1 MADYNTAPIA
11 AQIRPPQ
18 VMSLSDM
25 MNFSRAAQQYRQSE
39 QMNPLLL
46 QGQQQEVARGGISL
60 EQETQ
65 KNQERLAL
73 QKMMQETPYVVMTN
87 GMFDPEKLNRIVPK
101 LAPYTGQ
108 DFISKYTTLGTAQNN
123 LMDSATKLNQDDR
136 SVIAGPLA
144 MLGRLKVT
152 DPKVYI
158 NELDVLK
165 NQYQNNP
172 NAIRLIEAQKTI
184 ISQMQPGEHLAEG
197 AIRASQSLL
206 NPAQQQTTF
215 APTISTQ
222 EGRTTITTPSIGA
235 NLPSATV
242 GTAGGLQ
249 QGGPKELPT
258 AGSEVAPGMRI
269 PYPVR
274 SAAQPFIPEP
284 AEAADITAGTT
295 YRNNLVNRQTA
306 LSTNRRNVEETIGQ
320 AQKIYND
327 LYFPKGG
334 LIGDVERKIKMA
346 MEGEE
351 YKQLAKDLAVLQM
364 SNLGAMGQGGS
375 TVAGIDLTKVASGDI
390 TVPPAVLIKI
400 ARRTQSDMTNLDMQ
414 AQGAQQF
421 QQRFGDNNMKAYQ
434 QAWNANADSKIF
446 EAINLSKDITD
457 PAQLKT
463 ELDKL
468 FPSKAKH
475 DEFLKKYRNLK
486 RLSETGTQ

>member
-1 MADYNTAPIA
+1 MADYNTPPIA

-39 QMNPLLL
+39 QI
-46 QGQQQEVARGGISL
+46 ARGGISL

-184 ISQMQPGEHLAEG
+184 FSQMQPGEHLAEG

-235 NLPSATV
+235 NLPSSTV

-249 QGGPKELPT
+249 QGGPKQLPT

-274 SAAQPFIPEP
+274 SSTQPYLPEP
-284 AEAADITAGTT
+284 TEAKDLTSGAA
-295 YRNNLVNRQTA
+295 YRDSLVNRQTA
-306 LSTNRRNVEETIGQ
+306 LSTSRRNVEETIAQ
-320 AQKIYND
+320 AQKIGSE
-327 LYFPKGG
+327 LKFPKGG
-334 LIGDVERKIKMA
+334 ALGNIEQKIRSA
-346 MEGEE
+346 IATDE
-351 YKQLAKDLAVLQM
+351 YKMLAKDLANLQI
-364 SNLGAMGQGGS
+364 SNLAALGQGGN
-375 TVAGIDLTKVASGDI
+375 TVAGMDLTKVASGDLS
-390 TVPPAVLIKI
+390 VPPDVLVKI
-400 ARRTQSDMTNLDMQ
+400 ARRAQSDMTNIDMQ

-434 QAWNANADSKIF
+434 QAWNANADSLIF

-463 ELDKL
+463 ELDRL

>member
-1 MADYNTAPIA
+1 MADYNTPPIA

-73 QKMMQETPYVVMTN
+73 QKMMQDTPYVVMTN

-101 LAPYTGQ
+101 IAPYTGQ

-123 LMDSATKLNQDDR
+123 LMDSANKLNQDDR

-184 ISQMQPGEHLAEG
+184 IGQMQPGEHLAEG

-215 APTISTQ
+215 GQTISTQ

-235 NLPSATV
+235 NPPSATV

-258 AGSEVAPGMRI
+258 AGTEVAPGMRI
-269 PYPVR
+269 PYAVR

-284 AEAADITAGTT
+284 TETKDLTSGAA
-295 YRNNLVNRQTA
+295 YRDSLVSRQTA
-306 LSTNRRNVEETIGQ
+306 LSTSRRNVEETIGQ
-320 AQKIYND
+320 AQKIAND
-327 LYFPKGG
+327 LLAPKGG
-334 LIGDVERKIKMA
+334 LAGNIEQKIRNA
-346 MEGEE
+346 VASDE
-351 YKQLAKDLAVLQM
+351 YKMLAKDLANLQI
-364 SNLGAMGQGGS
+364 SNLAALGQGGN
-375 TVAGIDLTKVASGDI
+375 TVAGMDLTKVASGDI
-390 TVPPAVLIKI
+390 SVPPDVLIKI
-400 ARRTQSDMTNLDMQ
+400 ARRAQSDMTNIDMQ

-446 EAINLSKDITD
+446 EAMNLSRDITD

-475 DEFLKKYRNLK
+475 EEFLKKYKNLK